1 MRVGPAQS
9 DLRDHPAHVRHLDWS
24 LFEDPPDFLD
34 QTVNHMFVADV
45 VGHILNNSLA
55 DQCQLALLPLGLTG
69 HTEQQAQVDGQH
81 LGQVV
86 MGLFG

>member
-1 MRVGPAQS
+1 
-9 DLRDHPAHVRHLDWS
+9 
-24 LFEDPPDFLD
+24 
-34 QTVNHMFVADV
+34 MFVADV